1 MKVWGIISVTFDSE
15 EFISL
20 MWVQQVLANVA
31 KIIIEESEEGDVEYK
46 TWLDV
51 FMLVELLC
59 CGAILFPVVW
69 SIRHLQEASHTDG
82 KAAIN
87 LRKLKL
93 FRHFYVMIVCY
104 IYFTRIIVYLLQI
117 TVSFQYKW
125 LDEMFREMVTYVF
138 FVMTGYKFRPASANP
153 YFQVSNEEDDDADEE
168 MDVVVSQCGVKE
180 GLSKLSRV
188 TMEAT
193 QEEKDSLINK
203 RESSHE
209 YD

>member
-1 MKVWGIISVTFDSE
+1 MSKRVRSNSPVNEGTIINSLIDGGVQVQDELMIKVMHSANDVYARDANRSPTT
-15 EFISL
+15 
-20 MWVQQVLANVA
+20 VQA
-31 KIIIEESEEGDVEYK
+31 
-46 TWLDV
+46 
-51 FMLVELLC
+51 
-59 CGAILFPVVW
+59 